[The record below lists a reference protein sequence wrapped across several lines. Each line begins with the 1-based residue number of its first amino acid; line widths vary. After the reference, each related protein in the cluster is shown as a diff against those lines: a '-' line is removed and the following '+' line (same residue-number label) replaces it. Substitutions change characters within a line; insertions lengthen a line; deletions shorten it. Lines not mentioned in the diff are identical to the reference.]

1 MKSKARFLPFV
12 LALAL
17 LTSLF
22 VLSPA
27 GAATGSVT
35 LSKSHI
41 KAPGGEVGITVNDP
55 GANFGT
61 VVQDEIVGQDPR
73 GVGTSMYMI
82 PARSYTPDSVL
93 RYRTQRAPIESAS
106 DKELYPND
114 DDADD
119 VDRVISVDY
128 RDVILRFASTNA
140 TTTDAVMDE
149 WEALTSPAAVMGDR
163 HPFALENAQGGAF
176 ILRTDTAVE
185 LTHDIYFTVTYKAPD
200 VQDVTVRIVST
211 QDTAGFDITATETG
225 ADTGVF
231 EATFTTADASSEADN
246 EIAAIAGS
254 LITVTYEDPDE
265 DESRDRVTVENTA
278 PDVAIIA
285 PDHDYATQIRGVRL
299 SAQVTDTEAGIVE
312 DSITFH
318 VSATDVGTGSPE
330 DVTVDEDGQTNIA
343 IDGGFRSEVQLQG
356 VPAGVTAIEWY
367 VTVEDA
373 AGNVGMSDR
382 DPATDDIEK
391 WSLRIDTLAP
401 ALESAITGQHL
412 NDDGEA
418 VEGASDADPTSVR
431 VIFDEPLNGDSLAT
445 TDFRVNDIIPADVSW
460 SDDHPESVFL
470 TVASMASDA
479 TPAVKVV
486 DGVSD
491 TAGNVTTSQDAVTAD
506 DGIAPTLT
514 VEVEPTYD
522 KEEVTIRVR
531 SDEALLTLPTIDV
544 TDGDGVAQQAGLSRL
559 SLVAA
564 DHYMATYESS
574 DTSLF
579 NVVVN
584 GKDTRDNGASLG
596 NADYEHDD
604 AITFEIDSNLD
615 LPTSITL
622 PGHDPVEV
630 GKDLDEDG
638 NIDGISDD
646 AYPITTSNPFIT
658 IEWDT
663 EGSEYTGDSNESVDF
678 TGLTVVNNTDAD
690 NPVTHEVATPTGD
703 STGERT
709 ESGDVVFNVTKPTE
723 NRLLISARGLTI
735 GNYTMSFNGA
745 DGLGNALDDPVS
757 IKIDVKEPDP
767 FAITLTPGWNLVS
780 LPAEPQMAGIN
791 DVMGDH
797 PASIVLTYDPTQ
809 PGAWLSA
816 SRPAAGEAFAGSL
829 ESISARTAYW
839 IFTDAFT
846 ALEVAVT
853 RPTGGGVTLLP
864 TVNLVAGW
872 NLLPV
877 LDVSGG
883 AAFGDDA
890 SGVGDY
896 VDNVVRTYGY
906 DGSSDT
912 FSQHS
917 GALQVGR
924 GYWAYLSAATV
935 LVP

>member
-41 KAPGGEVGITVNDP
+41 KAPGGEVGITVNDS

-61 VVQDEIVGQDPR
+61 VEQNEAVGQDPR

-106 DKELYPND
+106 EKELYPND

-149 WEALTSPAAVMGDR
+149 WEALTSPASVTGDR

-176 ILRTDTAVE
+176 ILRTDADVE
-185 LTHDIYFTVTYKAPD
+185 LTNDIYFTVTYKAPD
-200 VQDVTVRIVST
+200 VQDVTVRVTST

-231 EATFTTADASSEADN
+231 EASFTTADASDPAAN
-246 EIAAIAGS
+246 EISAIAGS

-278 PDVAIIA
+278 PGVAIIA
-285 PDHDYATQIRGVRL
+285 PDHEYATQIRGVRL

-312 DSITFH
+312 DTITFH
-318 VSATDVGTGSPE
+318 VMATDAGTGSPE
-330 DVTVDEDGQTNIA
+330 PVEVDEDGQTDIA
-343 IDGGFRSEVQLQG
+343 IDGGFKSEAQLQG
-356 VPAGVTAIEWY
+356 VPAGVTEIEWY

-373 AGNVGMSDR
+373 AGNMGRSDR
-382 DPATDDIEK
+382 DPSTDEFEN
-391 WSLRIDTLAP
+391 WSIRIDTLAP

-431 VIFDEPLNGDSLAT
+431 VVFDEALNGDSLAT

-460 SDDHPESVFL
+460 SGDHPESVFL

-486 DGVSD
+486 DGVAD

-514 VEVEPTYD
+514 VEVSPTYD
-522 KEEVTIRVR
+522 KAEVEIRVR
-531 SDEALLTLPTIDV
+531 SDEALLTLPTIDI
-544 TDGDGVAQQAGLSRL
+544 TDGDGDAQQAGLSRL
-559 SLVAA
+559 SLVAS
-564 DHYMATYESS
+564 DHYMATYEASG
-574 DTSLF
+574 TSLY
-579 NVVVN
+579 NVVVS

-596 NADYEHDD
+596 NADDYEADD
-604 AITFEIDSNLD
+604 AITFEIDDSLPA
-615 LPTSITL
+615 PTSITL
-622 PGHDPVEV
+622 PGHEPVIV
-630 GKDLDEDG
+630 A
-638 NIDGISDD
+638 DGISED
-646 AYPITTSNPFIT
+646 AYAITTSNPFIT
-658 IEWDT
+658 IEWDS
-663 EGSEYTGDSNESVDF
+663 EGSEYTGDSQALVDF

-690 NPVTHEVATPTGD
+690 DPVTHEVATPTGD

-723 NRLLISARGLTI
+723 NRLLISARGLAI

-757 IKIDVKEPDP
+757 IKIDVKVPDP

-797 PASIVLTYDPTQ
+797 PASVVLTYDPTQ

-816 SRPAAGEAFAGSL
+816 QRGDDGAFTGSL
-829 ESISARTAYW
+829 ESVSARTAYW

-846 ALEVAVT
+846 ALEVPVT

-883 AAFGDDA
+883 AAYGDDA
-890 SGVGDY
+890 SSVGDY
-896 VDNVVRTYGY
+896 VANVVRTYSY
-906 DGSSDT
+906 DSSNDT
-912 FSQHS
+912 FSQLS